1 MQVSERNR
9 QVALEV
15 DKIFTS
21 RKQREKETAQLE
33 EQIENYYR
41 TIENRI
47 NELEPAKLRTYE
59 DLHVK
64 QKELNERAI
73 ASENKLNEINAKIE
87 RYESNEKGNSYRK
100 EYSQLEKQL
109 NNLSKGALL
118 FSFLTFV
125 YVFSLLTYNINKFSF
140 INSFRCRCYLIARR
154 TRNHQS
160 RSKGSTCEIC

>member
-1 MQVSERNR
+1 MCMQVSERNR

-100 EYSQLEKQL
+100 EYFLRCD
-109 NNLSKGALL
+109 LL
-118 FSFLTFV
+118 HSPLPLFFG
-125 YVFSLLTYNINKFSF
+125 SL
-140 INSFRCRCYLIARR
+140 
-154 TRNHQS
+154 
-160 RSKGSTCEIC
+160 

>member
-1 MQVSERNR
+1 MCMQVTERNR

-41 TIENRI
+41 SIQNRI
-47 NELEPAKLRTYE
+47 NDLEPAKLRAYE

-100 EYSQLEKQL
+100 EYSQLEKQI
-109 NNLSKGALL
+109 NNLSKGMYIIVIYSIVLSLAS
-118 FSFLTFV
+118 SFLFV
-125 YVFSLLTYNINKFSF
+125 CLFAACVLL
-140 INSFRCRCYLIARR
+140 L
-154 TRNHQS
+154 H
-160 RSKGSTCEIC
+160 

>member
-1 MQVSERNR
+1 MQVTERNR

-41 TIENRI
+41 SIQNRI
-47 NELEPAKLRTYE
+47 NDLEPAKLRAYE

-100 EYSQLEKQL
+100 EYSQLEKQI
-109 NNLSKGALL
+109 NNLSKGMYISSLIRLCSLSLHL
-118 FSFLTFV
+118 FCLFV
-125 YVFSLLTYNINKFSF
+125 
-140 INSFRCRCYLIARR
+140 
-154 TRNHQS
+154 
-160 RSKGSTCEIC
+160 

>member
-1 MQVSERNR
+1 MCMQVTERNR

-41 TIENRI
+41 SIQNRI
-47 NELEPAKLRTYE
+47 NDLEPAKLRAYE

-100 EYSQLEKQL
+100 EYSQLEKQI
-109 NNLSKGALL
+109 NNLSKGMYIIVIYSIVLSLAS
-118 FSFLTFV
+118 SFLFV
-125 YVFSLLTYNINKFSF
+125 
-140 INSFRCRCYLIARR
+140 CLIAACVLLL
-154 TRNHQS
+154 H
-160 RSKGSTCEIC
+160 

>member
-1 MQVSERNR
+1 MCMQVTERNR

-33 EQIENYYR
+33 DQIENYYR
-41 TIENRI
+41 SIQNRI
-47 NELEPAKLRTYE
+47 NELEPAKLKAYE

-73 ASENKLNEINAKIE
+73 ASENKLNEINARIE

-100 EYSQLEKQL
+100 EYSQLEKQV
-109 NNLSKGALL
+109 NNLAKGKIEVSSFC
-118 FSFLTFV
+118 FSSQAFWFN
-125 YVFSLLTYNINKFSF
+125 F
-140 INSFRCRCYLIARR
+140 
-154 TRNHQS
+154 
-160 RSKGSTCEIC
+160 